1 MNRRAAE
8 AQVDRLF
15 LDRWSPRAFD
25 PAPIPEETLA
35 SLFEAARWAP
45 SCFNEQP
52 WLFVYARTDADRARL
67 LDLLSENNRTWA
79 QRAPVLAFVFAQRRF
94 SKSQKPNRWSGFDAG
109 AAWMSLALQAR
120 LLGLSSHAMGGF
132 DEERAYQALGVPRD
146 DYQAMAA
153 IAIGRRGPAGDLPET
168 MAARER
174 PSPRKPL
181 AEVAREA
188 RFEGQG

>member
-1 MNRRAAE
+1 MSRRAGE

-52 WLFVYARTDADRARL
+52 WLFVYARSETDRARL
-67 LDLLSENNRTWA
+67 LALLSEKNRTWA
-79 QRAPVLAFVFAQRRF
+79 RRAPVLAIVFAHRRF
-94 SKSQKPNRWSGFDAG
+94 AKSQKPNRWSAFDAG

-120 LLGLSSHAMGGF
+120 LLGLDTHAMGGF
-132 DEERAYQALGVPRD
+132 DDERSYEALGVPRD

-153 IAIGRRGPAGDLPET
+153 IAIGRRGPAGDLPEDL
-168 MAARER
+168 AARET

-181 AEVAREA
+181 SEVAREG
-188 RFEGQG
+188 R